1 MYTRL
6 IAPLFCVAA
15 IVFACGPRPHSTAD
29 AHPPVP
35 ASKGHKSADA
45 PPIAS
50 SMTVRVSDGVVLALH
65 VTNNTDKQLEI
76 NFPSGQT
83 HDFRVLDA
91 AGREVWRWSA
101 GRLFTQALQN
111 KLLAAGETLTY
122 EERWR
127 SPAATGPLTAVATLN
142 STDHP
147 VETRIE
153 FSLP

>member
-15 IVFACGPRPHSTAD
+15 IVFACGPRPHQTAD
-29 AHPPVP
+29 ALPLP
-35 ASKGHKSADA
+35 AAKKVDA

-50 SMTVRVSDGVVLALH
+50 TMTVRVGDAVVLALH

-83 HDFRVLDA
+83 HDFRVLDRS
-91 AGREVWRWSA
+91 GREVWRWSA
-101 GRLFTQALQN
+101 GRLFTQSLQN

-122 EERWR
+122 EERWKA
-127 SPAATGPLTAVATLN
+127 PDLHGPLVAVATLK
-142 STDHP
+142 SSDHP
-147 VETRIE
+147 VETRVE